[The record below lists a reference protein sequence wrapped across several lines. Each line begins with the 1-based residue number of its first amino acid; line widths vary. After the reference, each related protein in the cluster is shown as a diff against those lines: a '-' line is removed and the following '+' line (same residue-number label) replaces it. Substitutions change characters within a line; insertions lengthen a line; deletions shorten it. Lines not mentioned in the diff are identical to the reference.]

1 MKTTVEIPDALLEQA
16 RQLAAS
22 EGSTVRALIEEGLRR
37 VLLERQRQNSGFRL
51 RKVSVSGKGLQPQVD
66 SASWEAIRAMAYEGQ
81 GG

>member
-37 VLLERQRQNSGFRL
+37 VLMERQRQNSGFRL
-51 RKVSVSGKGLQPQVD
+51 RKVSVSGMGLQTQVA
-66 SASWEAIRAMAYEGQ
+66 SASWEAIRALAYEGQ

>member
-16 RQLAAS
+16 RQQAAS

-37 VLLERQRQNSGFRL
+37 VLKERQQLGIGFRL
-51 RKVSVSGKGLQPQVD
+51 RKVGMAGQGLQPQVAD
-66 SASWEAIRAMAYEGQ
+66 ASWDVLRGMVYEGQ